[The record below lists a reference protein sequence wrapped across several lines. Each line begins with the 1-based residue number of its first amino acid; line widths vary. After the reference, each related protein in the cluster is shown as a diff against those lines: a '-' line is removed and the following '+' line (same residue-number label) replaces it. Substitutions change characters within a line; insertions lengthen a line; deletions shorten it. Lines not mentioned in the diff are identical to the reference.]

1 VISWLVRLLLIVSGT
16 ITGWLM
22 TKDSPDFGLLESMIA
37 LLLVAL
43 IVAVVAFWPERWS
56 HVLDRRHKTPGTG
69 APSDRP

>member
-1 VISWLVRLLLIVSGT
+1 MISWLVRLLLIVSGT

-56 HVLDRRHKTPGTG
+56 HVLDRRHKTPS
-69 APSDRP
+69 A